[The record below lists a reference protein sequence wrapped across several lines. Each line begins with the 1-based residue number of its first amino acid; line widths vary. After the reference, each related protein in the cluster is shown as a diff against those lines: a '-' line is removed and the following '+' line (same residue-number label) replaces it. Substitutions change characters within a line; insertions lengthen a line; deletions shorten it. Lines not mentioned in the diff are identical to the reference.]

1 MRNSRC
7 RMEPRRAA
15 AFPLTPSTFPHAMR
29 ISLRVLAAALLI
41 ASVAPAQAPAAG
53 PLVLLLPANT
63 RAAGMG
69 NAWVAGRDESS
80 VFYNPAQINPTTGF
94 GGRFARYG
102 SNGTVG
108 TLASAVTVNWLT
120 LGWGVQAVEFKARS
134 DAAYPF
140 TPADIVRR
148 GTRDAQSL
156 VVSAGGNFLVK
167 GFRAGLGVKY
177 AEDRID
183 GASGFFATP
192 PVLKGVL
199 LGDLGVAHP
208 LLSGTAALAVQN
220 LGDDSRLTLPMQ
232 TTLGWARQMQAR
244 QLDLA
249 FATQISMRN
258 NWLGAGGGIEAAYGW
273 IEGWSVALRAGV
285 HRPETA
291 AQRPVSL
298 GGTLNA
304 DHVSLDYG
312 LELFEAGRY
321 AHHISIRWR

>member
-1 MRNSRC
+1 MR
-7 RMEPRRAA
+7 
-15 AFPLTPSTFPHAMR
+15 T
-29 ISLRVLAAALLI
+29 SLRALLTVLL
-41 ASVAPAQAPAAG
+41 VAPVALAQAPVAG

-63 RAAGMG
+63 RAVGMG

-134 DAAYPF
+134 DATYPF
-140 TPADIVRR
+140 TPADVVRR

-156 VVSAGGNFLVK
+156 VVGAGGNFLVK

-177 AEDRID
+177 AEDRVD
-183 GASGFFATP
+183 ASSASFA
-192 PVLKGVL
+192 PVSVHKGVL
-199 LGDLGVAHP
+199 LGDLGMSHP

-220 LGDDSRLTLPMQ
+220 LGDDSRIALPMQ
-232 TTLGWARQMQAR
+232 TTLGWARQMPAS

-249 FATQISMRN
+249 FATQVSVRN
-258 NWLGAGGGIEAAYGW
+258 NWVGAGAGMEAGFGW
-273 IEGWSVALRAGV
+273 IEGWSAALRAGV
-285 HRPETA
+285 RRPETD
-291 AQRPVSL
+291 AQRPVSF

-304 DHVSLDYG
+304 DHLALDYA
-312 LELFEAGRY
+312 LELFEGSRY
-321 AHHISIRWR
+321 AHHVSLRWRQ